1 MSRKVGAMLIGMN
14 GALGTTLLCA
24 QAAERI
30 SPEVDFST
38 PTGSD
43 PDLAGLD
50 LIEHSNIYYGGWDVV
65 SQAPSEAAKTHGV
78 VPEPTLARVGEYI
91 DRTPRYP
98 AVLIETGS
106 AVDDI
111 ISQTESSSRGKDPS
125 FATSIFTQRP
135 LREMIQ
141 SLHYDLED
149 FRNKYD
155 LDAIIVVNV
164 ASIEPPQQLAEQHC
178 SLDAFEDALDRN
190 DASITTGMIYAYA
203 AISNKNS
210 YINFTPSTTGDI
222 PALQELA
229 TLKEVALCGKDG
241 KTGQTLYKTVIA
253 PMLKH
258 RGLKLTGWYSTNI
271 LGNRDGL
278 VLNDPRHLASK
289 IQSKESVLSSI
300 MGYSDFDHQVHIHYY
315 LPRGDSKEAWDNI
328 DFSGWFGTKM
338 QMKIDWLGDDSI
350 LAAPLVLDLIRWT
363 DFFSRKG
370 EIGVLP
376 QLASYFKSP
385 MGTTE
390 CDFFRQL
397 DMLKSHLTKH
407 SYI

>member
-141 SLHYDLED
+141 SLH
-149 FRNKYD
+149 F
-155 LDAIIVVNV
+155 
-164 ASIEPPQQLAEQHC
+164 
-178 SLDAFEDALDRN
+178 
-190 DASITTGMIYAYA
+190 
-203 AISNKNS
+203 
-210 YINFTPSTTGDI
+210 
-222 PALQELA
+222 
-229 TLKEVALCGKDG
+229 
-241 KTGQTLYKTVIA
+241 
-253 PMLKH
+253 
-258 RGLKLTGWYSTNI
+258 
-271 LGNRDGL
+271 
-278 VLNDPRHLASK
+278 
-289 IQSKESVLSSI
+289 
-300 MGYSDFDHQVHIHYY
+300 HY
-315 LPRGDSKEAWDNI
+315 L
-328 DFSGWFGTKM
+328 
-338 QMKIDWLGDDSI
+338 
-350 LAAPLVLDLIRWT
+350 
-363 DFFSRKG
+363 
-370 EIGVLP
+370 
-376 QLASYFKSP
+376 
-385 MGTTE
+385 
-390 CDFFRQL
+390 
-397 DMLKSHLTKH
+397 
-407 SYI
+407 